1 MKKPE
6 ILATNLTPEEFT
18 TDELK
23 KLYKKRWT
31 VETGFNRLKNLLEI
45 KDFSG
50 IRRPII
56 EQDFYAHIF
65 VHNLAITIK
74 KNKQNAI

>member
-23 KLYKKRWT
+23 K
-31 VETGFNRLKNLLEI
+31 
-45 KDFSG
+45 
-50 IRRPII
+50 II
-56 EQDFYAHIF
+56 QQKMDSR
-65 VHNLAITIK
+65 
-74 KNKQNAI
+74 KQNSTD